1 MQAVLSSL
9 TRSSKREAIAARFA
23 GRTPTCAHPRHR
35 PSRCASEMRKL
46 AALMVSMTLL
56 TTVLFLHAIATAD
69 DRAAPRTGP
78 VAIRDS
84 ARQLP
89 GAPGG

>member
-1 MQAVLSSL
+1 
-9 TRSSKREAIAARFA
+9 
-23 GRTPTCAHPRHR
+23 
-35 PSRCASEMRKL
+35 MRKL